1 MILPRDESVST
12 GSATTSGSASVETPR
27 AGPDMK
33 FVNPES
39 QVNWGIWTLFVGA
52 TAFLTLRIWSKMHRR
67 HGLWWDDHILVS
79 SWVVL
84 LATNIFITI
93 ELRTGYVSETW
104 DDRMLILV
112 SISSCLITV
121 GQTLSKTAFA
131 VTLLRIT
138 ESWQR
143 YALWVIIVSL
153 NLYLVI
159 LLFLNWV
166 NYCGQDAYWWKM
178 PSVCAPYD
186 TVFQIKIGQNV
197 FNIIIDFVLSLFP
210 WLVTWKLRIE
220 RYEKVGLC
228 VAMSLGTVIAIFT
241 SVRTWYMLDPNL
253 NTYDSWY
260 VWRQGHTEIWYQAE
274 VAGTIIVQTLPVI
287 RLIVQDLQI
296 SLMSTKLNETAGQIA
311 TVGTGT
317 NKTARNSRAWAAA
330 NNPHSLSDVSVSYAG
345 SRRSSRAASAHGDD
359 GGEAGLA
366 VGTRTVEHFELRDL
380 EKLSTEDHRD
390 QRESRSTFSNG
401 DERVVHIGSAL

>member
-1 MILPRDESVST
+1 MLFPRDEPVST
-12 GSATTSGSASVETPR
+12 GSATTSGSASVGTIR

-39 QVNWGIWTLFVGA
+39 EVNWGIWTLFVGA
-52 TAFLTLRIWSKMHRR
+52 TAFLALRVWSKIHRR
-67 HGLWWDDHILVS
+67 HGLWWDDHVLIS

-93 ELRTGYVSETW
+93 ELATGYVSETW

-143 YALWVIIVSL
+143 WTLWLIIVSL

-166 NYCGQDAYWWKM
+166 NYCGQKAYWWKM
-178 PSVCAPYD
+178 PSVCAPYE
-186 TVFQIKIGQNV
+186 TIFQIKIGQNV

-228 VAMSLGTVIAIFT
+228 VAMSLGTIIAIFT

-287 RLIVQDLQI
+287 RLLVQDLQM

-330 NNPHSLSDVSVSYAG
+330 NNPHSLSDVSVSDAG
-345 SRRSSRAASAHGDD
+345 SRRCSAASAHDND
-359 GGEAGLA
+359 GGEAGLG

-380 EKLSTEDHRD
+380 EKLSTEDHEA

-401 DERVVHIGSAL
+401 DERPVQIGSAL

>member
-1 MILPRDESVST
+1 MLLPRDESVST
-12 GSATTSGSASVETPR
+12 GSSTTTGSVSVETPR
-27 AGPDMK
+27 AGPEMQ
-33 FVNPES
+33 FVDPSS

-52 TAFLTLRIWSKMHRR
+52 TAFLTLRVWSKMHRR
-67 HGLWWDDHILVS
+67 HGLWWDDHILIA
-79 SWVVL
+79 SWLVL

-93 ELRTGYVSETW
+93 ELATGYVSETW

-166 NYCGQDAYWWKM
+166 NYCGQDVYWWKM
-178 PSVCAPYD
+178 PAVCAPYD
-186 TVFQIKIGQNV
+186 TIFQIKIGQNV

-228 VAMSLGTVIAIFT
+228 VAMSLGTIIAIFT

-287 RLIVQDLQI
+287 RLIIQDLQI
-296 SLMSTKLNETAGQIA
+296 SLMSTKLNETAGQIP
-311 TVGTGT
+311 TIGTGT

-330 NNPHSLSDVSVSYAG
+330 NNPHSLSDVTVSDGGG
-345 SRRSSRAASAHGDD
+345 SRRCSTASAHDND
-359 GGEAGLA
+359 GGEAGI

-380 EKLSTEDHRD
+380 EKLGTEDTRD

-401 DERVVHIGSAL
+401 DERPVHIGSAI

>member
-1 MILPRDESVST
+1 M
-12 GSATTSGSASVETPR
+12 
-27 AGPDMK
+27 
-33 FVNPES
+33 
-39 QVNWGIWTLFVGA
+39 
-52 TAFLTLRIWSKMHRR
+52 
-67 HGLWWDDHILVS
+67 
-79 SWVVL
+79 VL
-84 LATNIFITI
+84 LATNIFITV

-186 TVFQIKIGQNV
+186 TVFQIKIGQNGESLPTRASCRAGAQVFGADRSRAV

-228 VAMSLGTVIAIFT
+228 VAMSLGTV
-241 SVRTWYMLDPNL
+241 
-253 NTYDSWY
+253 
-260 VWRQGHTEIWYQAE
+260 
-274 VAGTIIVQTLPVI
+274 
-287 RLIVQDLQI
+287 
-296 SLMSTKLNETAGQIA
+296 
-311 TVGTGT
+311 
-317 NKTARNSRAWAAA
+317 
-330 NNPHSLSDVSVSYAG
+330 
-345 SRRSSRAASAHGDD
+345 
-359 GGEAGLA
+359 
-366 VGTRTVEHFELRDL
+366 
-380 EKLSTEDHRD
+380 
-390 QRESRSTFSNG
+390 
-401 DERVVHIGSAL
+401 

>member
-12 GSATTSGSASVETPR
+12 GSSTTTGSVSVETPR
-27 AGPDMK
+27 AGPEMK
-33 FVNPES
+33 FVDPSS

-67 HGLWWDDHILVS
+67 HGLWWDDHILIS

-93 ELRTGYVSETW
+93 ELATGYVSETW

-166 NYCGQDAYWWKM
+166 NYCGQDVYWWKM
-178 PSVCAPYD
+178 PVVCAPYD
-186 TVFQIKIGQNV
+186 TIFQIKIGQNV

-228 VAMSLGTVIAIFT
+228 VAMSLGTIIAIFT

-287 RLIVQDLQI
+287 RLIIQDLQI
-296 SLMSTKLNETAGQIA
+296 SLMSTKLNETAGQIP
-311 TVGTGT
+311 TIGTGT

-330 NNPHSLSDVSVSYAG
+330 NNPHSLSDVTVSDGGG
-345 SRRSSRAASAHGDD
+345 SRRCSTASAHNND
-359 GGEAGLA
+359 GGEAGI

-380 EKLSTEDHRD
+380 EKLGTEDTRD

-401 DERVVHIGSAL
+401 DERPVHIGSAI

>member
-12 GSATTSGSASVETPR
+12 GSATTTGSVSVQKPR
-27 AGPDMK
+27 AGPEMQ
-33 FVNPES
+33 FVDPSS

-52 TAFLTLRIWSKMHRR
+52 TAFLALRIWSKMHRR

-79 SWVVL
+79 SWAVL

-93 ELRTGYVSETW
+93 ELATGYVSETW

-143 YALWVIIVSL
+143 FALWVIIVSL
-153 NLYLVI
+153 NLYLAI
-159 LLFLNWV
+159 LLILNWV
-166 NYCGQDAYWWKM
+166 NYCDQDVYWWKI
-178 PSVCAPYD
+178 PVVCAPYD
-186 TVFQIKIGQNV
+186 IIFQIKIGQNV

-220 RYEKVGLC
+220 RYEKIGLC
-228 VAMSLGTVIAIFT
+228 VAMSLGTIIAIFT
-241 SVRTWYMLDPNL
+241 SVRTWVMLDPNL
-253 NTYDSWY
+253 NAYDSWY
-260 VWRQGHTEIWYQAE
+260 VWRQGHIEIWYQAE

-287 RLIVQDLQI
+287 RLIIQDLQM
-296 SLMSTKLNETAGQIA
+296 SLMSTKLNETAGRIP
-311 TVGTGT
+311 TIGTGT

-330 NNPHSLSDVSVSYAG
+330 NNPHSLSDVTAG
-345 SRRSSRAASAHGDD
+345 DPGATRRGCTASAYDKD
-359 GGEAGLA
+359 GGEAGI
-366 VGTRTVEHFELRDL
+366 VGKTSTVEHFELHDL
-380 EKLSTEDHRD
+380 EKLGTVDTRE

-401 DERVVHIGSAL
+401 DDRPVNIGTAI